1 MQTQREK
8 VIKGVSLCSLRW
20 TSVYRWRF
28 IKSTIFPSSP
38 PSSLSSLSSLY
49 YLMVTF
55 SRRIANLGI
64 YPAMCSVCKP
74 LHSELSY
81 TQQSTSAHTSTHR
94 HTHTHA
100 TQRRRWPRRTFRIPL
115 CAHASYNRYSFL
127 NSNDERPEKIK
138 TTKAK
143 SIEKNFFSFVRTRSF
158 SHKRTHTLKLL
169 VDTAHTHFLIHTL
182 TFKNTRTRYSLGYS
196 R

>member
-1 MQTQREK
+1 MFKLRTLNWRSQMPNRNQRRRTHTKKKRTGMQTQREK

-94 HTHTHA
+94 HTHTRYTA
-100 TQRRRWPRRTFRIPL
+100 TTMAAANISNSIV
-115 CAHASYNRYSFL
+115 CAC
-127 NSNDERPEKIK
+127 
-138 TTKAK
+138 
-143 SIEKNFFSFVRTRSF
+143 
-158 SHKRTHTLKLL
+158 
-169 VDTAHTHFLIHTL
+169 LI
-182 TFKNTRTRYSLGYS
+182 
-196 R
+196 